1 MELENTVQQ
10 TTEQNEELD
19 LNAFDE
25 GWGDVPSEDDGFELE
40 ADEPQEADTGT
51 PTEEGDGD
59 TTEQAEAE
67 TGAQEEADNAGAQEN
82 TEGHQLYTLK
92 HLGKEGLYT
101 IDEVLEFA
109 GKGMDY
115 DGVRQDRDELR
126 RERAALNGQ
135 TEFLK
140 ELARRSGDSSID
152 QHLDRIRAMWSMQ
165 DSKDAGGE
173 MSAEEALVRAT
184 QTRLSTPEPEETP
197 EQEAEPAHAEEAE
210 EADNGGDAA
219 ERQAMFRD
227 FIAEYP
233 GVKPED
239 IPKEVW
245 NECARTGNLVSAYR
259 KHENSRLKAE
269 LEELKQNQRN
279 KERSTGSW
287 QSAGAPT
294 PKDAFDEGWD
304 SV

>member
-1 MELENTVQQ
+1 MELENENIAEQ
-10 TTEQNEELD
+10 TTEQSEELD
-19 LNAFDE
+19 LSAFDD
-25 GWGDVPSEDDGFELE
+25 GWGDAPSEDDGFELE
-40 ADEPQEADTGT
+40 ADDVQEPETEKPAGEGTDTQT
-51 PTEEGDGD
+51 
-59 TTEQAEAE
+59 EAE
-67 TGAQEEADNAGAQEN
+67 PAEN
-82 TEGHQLYTLK
+82 TETHDNAEGSQLYTIK
-92 HLGKEGLYT
+92 HLNKEGKYT
-101 IDEVLEFA
+101 IDEVLEYA

-115 DGVRQDRDELR
+115 DFVREERDDLK
-126 RERAALNGQ
+126 RERAALNSQ
-135 TEFLK
+135 TDFLK

-165 DSKDAGGE
+165 DSKNAGGE

-269 LEELKQNQRN
+269 LEELKQNKRN